1 MKHILDRNL
10 RYVYKPTN
18 VGLDVFCL
26 GRRGQFCGVNPWTTT
41 LMVLHP
47 SVWRVN
53 RPENSEMLDGRG
65 HRAWRS
71 SVTTVCTP
79 NK

>member
-1 MKHILDRNL
+1 MKQILDGNPC
-10 RYVYKPTN
+10 YVYEPTN
-18 VGLDVFCL
+18 VGLDILCL
-26 GRRGQFCGVNPWTTT
+26 RSRGQFRGVNPWTTT
-41 LMVLHP
+41 LTVLRP